1 MESEEGARALVDTQ
15 AILDE
20 RIASLRAF
28 SEHLWDMKQLDIAFE
43 HSDAEHRNEIIRG
56 HLWIGEQS
64 TDGSDFDAIVSLG
77 CPNTTY
83 HTHQNVAYHRIIA
96 SDSPYTDLSQHFDEA
111 CDFIHQYRDRR
122 VLIHCQA
129 GVSRS
134 ATICIA
140 YLMKHFGLFLDGAY
154 MAVKGARKIICPNIG
169 FMKQLIEYERQ
180 LSKIK

>member
-1 MESEEGARALVDTQ
+1 MESEEGVQTLVDTQ

-28 SEHLWDMKQLDIAFE
+28 ADHLWDMKHSDMTFE
-43 HSDAEHRNEIIRG
+43 HATATHRNEIIRG

-64 TDGSDFDAIVSLG
+64 TDGSKFDAIVSLG
-77 CPNTTY
+77 CQDTTY
-83 HTHQNVAYHRIIA
+83 HTHPNIAYHRIVVQ
-96 SDSPYTDLSQHFDEA
+96 DSRYADLSRHFDAA
-111 CDFIHQYRDRR
+111 CDFIHAYRAKR
-122 VLIHCQA
+122 VLVHCQA
-129 GVSRS
+129 GISRS

-140 YLMKHFGLFLDGAY
+140 YLMKHFGLFLDAAY

-180 LSKIK
+180 LSK